1 MPFVI
6 IVFENRRRL
15 IALPDSYQ
23 SLIDKARAFFNL
35 SGSNADLIVYF
46 TPPFLD
52 QEVELDPTAFDA
64 VTDKCFLRLEETP
77 SHTCKDAVDEPA
89 RKRPKRDRAKISLSS
104 SKFILFVRMPFSAM
118 TVVELK
124 EAIAHEGGFIV
135 EHQRLIFQGKMLEDD
150 KSLSHYSIKDC
161 DVVHSVSKL
170 RGGKPAIYLMSP
182 TTLKDVSVHVTLSHH
197 WEITTTYPLIEK
209 PTDELHAASWR
220 VSVRPDGILSD
231 FTTGIEC
238 SYLFWEADALADLS
252 CADTSREYPFNPRNP
267 RIHLANNIVLPFAD
281 FIPYL
286 DRALASLTLTPGM
299 RTDFIVYWLPN
310 FQKIRDRGLDISFAF
325 IPQTAFEK
333 VAKLNID
340 PQPMTVARVFL
351 VFDGVARGG
360 TMDLADVEAIDWA
373 TRIGI
378 NVAGMED
385 QASFRVL
392 EWGGMEANMG

>member
-23 SLIDKARAFFNL
+23 SLIDKARDFFNL
-35 SGSNADLIVYF
+35 SDSNADLIVYF

-64 VTDKCFLRLEETP
+64 VTDKCLLRLEETP
-77 SHTCKDAVDEPA
+77 SHTCKDAVYEPA
-89 RKRPKRDRAKISLSS
+89 RKRPKRGQAKITLSS
-104 SKFILFVRMPFSAM
+104 SN
-118 TVVELK
+118 
-124 EAIAHEGGFIV
+124 
-135 EHQRLIFQGKMLEDD
+135 
-150 KSLSHYSIKDC
+150 
-161 DVVHSVSKL
+161 
-170 RGGKPAIYLMSP
+170 
-182 TTLKDVSVHVTLSHH
+182 
-197 WEITTTYPLIEK
+197 
-209 PTDELHAASWR
+209 
-220 VSVRPDGILSD
+220 D

-252 CADTSREYPFNPRNP
+252 CADISREYPFNPRNP
-267 RIHLANNIVLPFAD
+267 RIQLTDNIILPFAD
-281 FIPYL
+281 FVPYL
-286 DRALASLTLTPGM
+286 DRALASLTLTPAM

-351 VFDGVARGG
+351 VFDGVTRGG

-385 QASFRVL
+385 QTSFRVL